1 VGASPTFSAIQ
12 SQTVVSNT
20 VIHTHTEQKMATGYD
35 IRYNVLNDA
44 KNILFEKWHEQC
56 NLLRRNADL
65 ARSLLEPYPPAPTAA
80 EIKALAEELYEF
92 VQRK

>member
-1 VGASPTFSAIQ
+1 
-12 SQTVVSNT
+12 
-20 VIHTHTEQKMATGYD
+20 MATGYD
-35 IRYNVLNDA
+35 IRYSILNDA
-44 KNILFEKWHEQC
+44 KSILFEKWHEQC

-65 ARSLLEPYPPAPTAA
+65 GQRQLEPYPPAPSAA

>member
-1 VGASPTFSAIQ
+1 
-12 SQTVVSNT
+12 
-20 VIHTHTEQKMATGYD
+20 MATGYD
-35 IRYNVLNDA
+35 IRYNILNDA

-65 ARSLLEPYPPAPTAA
+65 E
-80 EIKALAEELYEF
+80 ALAEELYEF